1 MKNWPLNQVQMSDKF
16 YMDFSFK
23 PIKRFRIFLFLQIF
37 APKSLV
43 PNTMQIQFRYK
54 HYELDLQKTAKY
66 AVDYIKDYLLV
77 SKRH

>member
-37 APKSLV
+37 APKS
-43 PNTMQIQFRYK
+43 MQIQFRYK